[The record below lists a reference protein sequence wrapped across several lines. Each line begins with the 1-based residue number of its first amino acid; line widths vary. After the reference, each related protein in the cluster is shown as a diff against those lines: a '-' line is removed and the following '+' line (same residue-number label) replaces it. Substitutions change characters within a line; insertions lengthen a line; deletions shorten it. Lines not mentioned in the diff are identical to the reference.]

1 MDTREVAPEPAASS
15 SNFIRTLV
23 EADNAAGT
31 YGGVVRTRFP
41 PEPNGYLHI
50 GHAKSICLNFGLAR
64 DFGGSCNLRM
74 DDTNPSTEDVEYV
87 AAIQRDLAWLGFQ
100 PAGEVLYASDYY
112 EQLYAFAVEL
122 VNKGLAYVCPLSEEE
137 IRVWRGTVNEPGRES
152 PGRANSVEQ
161 NLALLAQMRA
171 GAFPDG
177 HCTLRARIDMGA
189 ANMKLRDPLLYRI
202 RHAHHYRT
210 GDAWCLYPMYDFAH
224 PLSDAIEGIT
234 HSICTLEFENNR
246 DIYDWLIANCSV
258 PSRPK
263 QIEFARLSLTYTVMS
278 KRKLL
283 ELVQSGL
290 MSGWD
295 DPRMPTLAGL
305 RRRGVPAE
313 ALRDFADRIG
323 VAKANSTVEIELF
336 ENCLRDQLNTSA
348 PRVLAVLR
356 PLRVI
361 LEGWAPERVEWLDA
375 PYWPHDIPKE
385 GSRKLPFT
393 RELFIERDDFSLD
406 PPKGFHRLAP
416 GREVRLRHG
425 YIIRCE
431 RVEQD
436 AAGEVVALY
445 CSVDLDTKSGG
456 GGRSVK
462 GTIQWVSASHGLT
475 AEVRLYDRL
484 FAVKNPGVGTE
495 GADWKSELNPDSLV
509 VVSDARVEPSVAE
522 EPPGTRYQF
531 ERAGYFWRD
540 PVHGAGDALVFNRIV
555 PLRDS
560 WAKTQRAPEPAAPS
574 KARPAPEPAAAVA
587 APKKA
592 AEARP
597 LTEAQR
603 QASDALQARGL
614 SADDARL
621 LVLDEPLAQFF
632 EEAVGIAEDPKAVA
646 SWLLN
651 ALLGE
656 ARGRAIGEL
665 PLSGAALGRLV
676 RLVRDGAITTPAGRE
691 VLAELVAN
699 GGDPEQIVASRGLGR
714 VSDPSSI
721 RPVVASVVAAN
732 ADKVA
737 ALRAGKVQL
746 MGFFVGQVMKLTGG
760 KADPQV
766 VGELVREAV
775 AEG

>member
-1 MDTREVAPEPAASS
+1 MDTREIAPESVAAPS

-64 DFGGSCNLRM
+64 DFGGACNLRM

-87 AAIQRDLAWLGFQ
+87 ASIQHDLAWLGFE
-100 PAGEVLYASDYY
+100 PSGEVLYASDYY
-112 EQLYAFAVEL
+112 EQLYTFAVEL
-122 VNKGLAYVCPLSEEE
+122 VNKGLAYVCPLSEDE

-152 PGRANSVEQ
+152 PGRANSVAQ
-161 NLALLAQMRA
+161 NLALLDQMRA

-258 PSRPK
+258 PARPK

-290 MSGWD
+290 MRGWD

-305 RRRGVPAE
+305 RRRGVPPE

-348 PRVLAVLR
+348 PRVLAVLK

-361 LEGWAPERVEWLDA
+361 LDNWQADRVEWLDA

-393 RELFIERDDFSLD
+393 GELFIERDDFALD

-425 YIIRCE
+425 YIIRCD

-436 AAGEVVALY
+436 ASGEVVALH

-456 GGRSVK
+456 GGRGVK
-462 GTIQWVSASHGLT
+462 GTIQWVSASHGLPC
-475 AEVRLYDRL
+475 EVRLYDRL
-484 FAVKNPGVGTE
+484 FSVKNPGVGAE
-495 GADWKSELNPDSLV
+495 GVDWKSELNPESLV
-509 VVSDARVEPSVAE
+509 VVSGARVEPSVVSDPA
-522 EPPGTRYQF
+522 GTRYQF
-531 ERAGYFWRD
+531 ERTGYFWRD
-540 PVHGAGDALVFNRIV
+540 PVDGAGEALVFNRIV
-555 PLRDS
+555 ALRDS
-560 WAKTQRAPEPAAPS
+560 WSRSQKAEETAAPPVAAPAEV
-574 KARPAPEPAAAVA
+574 KAPA

-597 LTEAQR
+597 LDAAQAGR
-603 QASDALQARGL
+603 SEALQARGL
-614 SADDARL
+614 SADEARL
-621 LVLDEPLAQFF
+621 LVLDDGLAAFF
-632 EEAVGIAEDPKAVA
+632 EEAVAVAEDAKAVA
-646 SWLLN
+646 GWVLN
-651 ALLGE
+651 AVLGE
-656 ARGRAIGEL
+656 ARGRAVGEL
-665 PLSGAALGRLV
+665 PVTGAALGRLV
-676 RLVRDGAITTPAGRE
+676 RLVREGAITTPAGRE
-691 VLAELVAN
+691 VLSELVAN

-714 VSDPSSI
+714 VSDPGSI
-721 RPVVASVVAAN
+721 LPAVEAVMAAN

-737 ALRAGKVQL
+737 AVRAGKVQL
-746 MGFFVGQVMKLTGG
+746 LGFFVGQVMKQTGG
-760 KADPQV
+760 KADPQL
-766 VGELVREAV
+766 VGELVRKAV
-775 AEG
+775 LGE